1 MKMDAFAALVKHRE
15 SAPRKIKVH
24 KTYINEDPNVEEVT
38 DCPKCWSRN
47 QQSSVRYMFINMNEA
62 IYKCEAANCMYPF
75 RNFKYKNYTD
85 KTVYYYTALE
95 GEEPMAE
102 AEPLLDV
109 FLEASS
115 PCKNLQPSSVKSG
128 AGNSSF
134 DFNLDCFSPEKATS
148 GAAAAPLNDIKTPD
162 RNIFGSPS
170 LLNLVKD
177 FDTGF
182 IDDIL
187 SELGGAGSPEKK
199 SSPIARVIPPKPVVA
214 SKQLKRCLQ
223 MFQQPPGSEAQG
235 VFKVPPIPGTEATI
249 SPKSKSR
256 KSPGHHRRHKH
267 HRRLKHSP
275 SSSAHP
281 TGPISS
287 ERMLQKSGLSPIQ
300 FITSLNSIK
309 PPDKK
314 EPTPPISGI
323 QRLGNQKVE
332 RMLNFIERSMKKR
345 DPANPSPPDPGTGP
359 PTPSLKRAK
368 QFKSARRKET
378 KKLSLSAAVL
388 QDSQFEYDG
397 TAEQPQD
404 EGVVQPVPP
413 PPPPP
418 EEPLPVAADSPVKE
432 VTPSPQ
438 KKPAAP
444 VLPSFDE
451 LIDFIHPPAFGRE

>member
-1 MKMDAFAALVKHRE
+1 MDAFAALVKHRE

-47 QQSSVRYMFINMNEA
+47 QQSNVRYMYINMSEA

-75 RNFKYKNYTD
+75 RNFKFKNYTD

-102 AEPLLDV
+102 PLLDV
-109 FLEASS
+109 FMEANS
-115 PCKNLQPSSVKSG
+115 PCKNGPSPVKSG
-128 AGNSSF
+128 AGNNSF
-134 DFNLDCFSPEKATS
+134 DFNLDCFSPEKATT
-148 GAAAAPLNDIKTPD
+148 GGPPLNDIKTPD

-199 SSPIARVIPPKPVVA
+199 SSPIARVTPPKPVVA

-223 MFQQPPGSEAQG
+223 MFQQPPGSDAQG
-235 VFKVPPIPGTEATI
+235 VFKVPPIPGTEPSI
-249 SPKSKSR
+249 SPKNKSR
-256 KSPGHHRRHKH
+256 KSPGHHRRHRH

-275 SSSAHP
+275 SSSLS

-287 ERMLQKSGLSPIQ
+287 EQMLQKSGLSPMQ

-314 EPTPPISGI
+314 EPTPAISGI

-345 DPANPSPPDPGTGP
+345 EPANPSPPEAGTSTERP
-359 PTPSLKRAK
+359 LKRAK
-368 QFKSARRKET
+368 QFKSARRKDT

-388 QDSQFEYDG
+388 QDSQFEYEG
-397 TAEQPQD
+397 TAEEPQE
-404 EGVVQPVPP
+404 EGVALPVPP

-418 EEPLPVAADSPVKE
+418 EEPVPADSPEKKVS
-432 VTPSPQ
+432 VSPQ
-438 KKPAAP
+438 KQIAP

-451 LIDFIHPPAFGRE
+451 LIDFIHPPPDANDLRWKQ